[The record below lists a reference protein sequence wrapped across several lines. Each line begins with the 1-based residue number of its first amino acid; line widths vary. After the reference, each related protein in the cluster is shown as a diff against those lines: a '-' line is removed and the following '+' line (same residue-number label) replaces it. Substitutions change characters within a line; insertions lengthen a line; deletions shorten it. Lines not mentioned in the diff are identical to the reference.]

1 LFQNSQQGF
10 GGEAYSQGG
19 GAGAL
24 VLGRADRARPLDRLI
39 QGGRVVGDHLATA
52 DLVVDLG
59 ARIGSR
65 EWFRGLVTC
74 TALCAGALM
83 FAPSFRPLSIASE
96 APLASAQWEESRA
109 LAISPLGL
117 GGDTGRRLGATDMVE
132 PLAETPERPRIELAA
147 TIGQG
152 DGFARVL
159 ERAGVS
165 RDESSKISS
174 LVGGAVPLG
183 DLKAGTRMDLV
194 LGRRER
200 RTDPRPIETLAFR
213 AKFDLK
219 LAIER
224 VGDALHLKRIPIA
237 VDNTP
242 LRIQGRVGSS
252 LYQSAR
258 SAGVPGDAL
267 QAFMKAISQKLSL
280 REIGSDAR
288 FDAIIAHRRA
298 ETGETE
304 TGSLMFAGITQGNRK
319 VQMLK
324 WTDDGRDQWYE
335 ASGVGETRGVMR
347 QPVFGHLTSS
357 FGMRFHPI
365 LGFSRMHQGMD
376 FGAPMGAPIVAATD
390 GTVTFAGWHGGH
402 GNYVRLNH
410 SGGIETGYAHMSR
423 IIAHPGEHVRQ
434 GQLIGY
440 VGSTGLSTGPHLH
453 YEVFRNGAA
462 INPASMKFTTV
473 QQLAGNA
480 LTRFRA
486 KLSEL
491 LSVRVGS
498 GRSAEAPAKD
508 KSKRG

>member
-1 LFQNSQQGF
+1 
-10 GGEAYSQGG
+10 
-19 GAGAL
+19 
-24 VLGRADRARPLDRLI
+24 GRAGDRL
-39 QGGRVVGDHLATA
+39 ASA

-65 EWFRGLVTC
+65 AWWGGVVTC
-74 TALCAGALM
+74 TALCTSAAML
-83 FAPSFRPLSIASE
+83 APGFKPLQIRAE
-96 APLASAQWEESRA
+96 APLAPAQWEESRA

-117 GGDTGRRLGATDMVE
+117 GADTGRRLAASELVE
-132 PLAETPERPRIELAA
+132 PLADTPERPRIELSA

-165 RDESSKISS
+165 RDESSKIAS

-183 DLKAGTRMDLV
+183 DLRAGTHMDLV

-200 RTDPRPIETLAFR
+200 KSEPRPIESLAFR
-213 AKFDLK
+213 ATFDLK

-224 VGDALHLKRIPIA
+224 AGDALRLKRIPIA

-252 LYQSAR
+252 LVQAAR
-258 SAGVPGDAL
+258 AAGMPGDAL
-267 QAFMKAISQKLSL
+267 QMFIKAISQKMST
-280 REIGSDAR
+280 RQIRSDAR
-288 FDAIIAHRRA
+288 FDAIISHRRA
-298 ETGETE
+298 ETGEVE
-304 TGSLMFAGITQGNRK
+304 MGSLLFAGITQGGQNTR
-319 VQMLK
+319 MLK
-324 WTDDGRDQWYE
+324 WTTGGRDQWYE

-347 QPVFGHLTSS
+347 QPVLGHLTSS

-376 FGAPMGAPIVAATD
+376 FGAPMGAPIVAAND
-390 GTVTFAGWHGGH
+390 GIVQFAGRHGGH

-410 SGGIETGYAHMSR
+410 AGGIQTGYAHMSR
-423 IIAHPGEHVRQ
+423 IIARPGEHVRQ

-473 QQLAGNA
+473 QQLAGA
-480 LTRFRA
+480 ELARFRS
-486 KLSEL
+486 KLNSL
-491 LSVRVGS
+491 LAVRVAS
-498 GRSAEAPAKD
+498 ARADKPEPKSAEVTKD
-508 KSKRG
+508 KPKRG